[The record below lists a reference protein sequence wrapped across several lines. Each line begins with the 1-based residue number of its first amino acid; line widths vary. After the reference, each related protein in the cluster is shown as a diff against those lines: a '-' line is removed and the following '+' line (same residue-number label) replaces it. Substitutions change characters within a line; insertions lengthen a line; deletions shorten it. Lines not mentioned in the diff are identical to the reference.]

1 MSASLV
7 VDASA
12 ALSIV
17 LGEPAGRDIADR
29 LRRHLSDGGP
39 IEVPDHFWLEVV
51 NVLVR
56 RYGYALEDVID
67 AIRLLDQFAL
77 ERSPIDRPV
86 LLLALDRA
94 IGHGLTAYD
103 AAYLALAEA
112 ADAELLTLDA
122 SLAAAAGSR
131 ATSRPARGSRRTNER
146 RGTYGS
152 RPRSNPWA
160 RHGQLLADLRRQATE
175 LAETRR

>member
-1 MSASLV
+1 MSTSLV

-17 LGEPAGRDIADR
+17 LGEPTGRDMADR
-29 LRRHLSDGGP
+29 LRRHLSDGAP
-39 IEVPDHFWLEVV
+39 IEVPDHFWLEVT

-56 RYGYALEDVID
+56 QYGYALEDVID
-67 AIRLLDQFAL
+67 AIRLLDQFGT
-77 ERSPIDRPV
+77 ESSPIDRPV

-94 IGHGLTAYD
+94 IGHGLTVYD
-103 AAYLALAEA
+103 AAYLALAET

-122 SLAAAAGSR
+122 NLAAAAGSS
-131 ATSRPARGSRRTNER
+131 APARPVRGRRRTNET
-146 RGTYGS
+146 RGAYGS
-152 RPRSNPWA
+152 LPRANPWA
-160 RHGQLLADLRRQATE
+160 THGQLLADLRRRATE

>member
-1 MSASLV
+1 MSAALV

-12 ALSIV
+12 AVSIV
-17 LGEPAGRDIADR
+17 LGEPAGHDVADR
-29 LRRHLSDGGP
+29 LRRHLSDDGP
-39 IEVPDHFWLEVV
+39 IEVPDHFWLEVT

-67 AIRLLDQFAL
+67 AIRLLDQFGM
-77 ERSPIDRPV
+77 ESSPIDRPV

-94 IGHGLTAYD
+94 IGHGLTVYD

-112 ADAELLTLDA
+112 AEADLLTLDTD
-122 SLAAAAGSR
+122 LAAAVGSR
-131 ATSRPARGSRRTNER
+131 ANLRQVRGTRRTSET

-152 RPRSNPWA
+152 RRRSNPWA
-160 RHGQLLADLRRQATE
+160 THGQLLADLRRRATE